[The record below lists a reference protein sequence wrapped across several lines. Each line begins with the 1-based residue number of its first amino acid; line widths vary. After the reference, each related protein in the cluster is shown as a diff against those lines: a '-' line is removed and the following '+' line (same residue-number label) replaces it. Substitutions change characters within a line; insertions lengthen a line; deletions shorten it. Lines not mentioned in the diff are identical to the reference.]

1 MSEAGSIAQERKFC
15 SVFLETMDAARA
27 GAACGADGFSMLRR
41 KTVRERLGRMRSGV
55 VEMVTREDV
64 LRRLCALAFGR
75 ANDAVRLAMGTV
87 GEDADVEALDLSLL
101 SEFKRGANGGIEIR
115 LADRVK
121 ALEVLY
127 DILSRESE
135 GGSAA
140 IDFLRALEE
149 TEETP

>member
-1 MSEAGSIAQERKFC
+1 MGEIGTIEQERKFC
-15 SVFLETMDAARA
+15 RVFLETMDAARA

-41 KTVRERLGRMRSGV
+41 KTVRERLRRMRSGME
-55 VEMVTREDV
+55 EMVTRGDV

-75 ANDAVRLAMGTV
+75 ANDAVRLAMGTAA
-87 GEDADVEALDLSLL
+87 GEEIESLDLSLL
-101 SEFKRGANGGIEIR
+101 SEFKRGANGGVEIR

-127 DILSRESE
+127 GILSRESE
-135 GGSAA
+135 NGSGA

-149 TEETP
+149 TEEAG

>member
-1 MSEAGSIAQERKFC
+1 MSEVGVIAQEREFC
-15 SVFLETMDAARA
+15 RVFLETMDAARA

-41 KTVRERLGRMRSGV
+41 KTVRERLEKMRSGTD
-55 VEMVTREDV
+55 EAVTRGDV

-75 ANDAVRLAMGTV
+75 ANDAVRLAMGAAA
-87 GEDADVEALDLSLL
+87 EEEIDSLDLSLL
-101 SEFKRGANGGIEIR
+101 SEFKRGANGGVEIR

-127 DILSRESE
+127 DILTRESG

-149 TEETP
+149 TEEAS